1 MKLLYLSEHRS
12 CLNYQ
17 LEYGSGF
24 SRYELS
30 AQECGRIDNDNCFCV
45 LFLLRG
51 ELLVSLGKEQSIL
64 VSSNRM
70 LFIPQREK
78 TGYKALCRQ
87 SVSCCFGIK
96 KSQSVT
102 RCISIPFPMKK

>member
-17 LEYGSGF
+17 LEYDNGF

-30 AQECGRIDNDNCFCV
+30 AQECGRINNDNSFCI
-45 LFLLRG
+45 LFLLKG
-51 ELLVSLGKEQSIL
+51 ELRVSLGKEHNIL

-70 LFIPQREK
+70 LLIPQHEK
-78 TGYKALCRQ
+78 NRVQ
-87 SVSCCFGIK
+87 SVVSAECLLLFWNKEITVCDK
-96 KSQSVT
+96 
-102 RCISIPFPMKK
+102 M